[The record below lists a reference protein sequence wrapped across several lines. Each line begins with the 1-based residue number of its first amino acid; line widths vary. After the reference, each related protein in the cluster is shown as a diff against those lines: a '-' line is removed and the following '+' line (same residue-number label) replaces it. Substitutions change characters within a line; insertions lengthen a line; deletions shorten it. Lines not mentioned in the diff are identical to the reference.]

1 MPELKTDLRPMFSY
15 SFLPIVVTFIICLI
29 LFFLIYIPKKKK
41 PLQIIKP
48 PVDDLEK
55 IKKKY
60 LRELNELLNNFN
72 NKTFNNRLS
81 YQKLSK
87 IIRNFI
93 YEVTNI
99 KVINYT
105 LEDIEKLNIPCLA
118 KLIKDFYN
126 PEFSIISEGDL
137 KKAIEK
143 TKEVILKWN

>member
-15 SFLPIVVTFIICLI
+15 SFLTIVVTFIICLI
-29 LFFLIYIPKKKK
+29 LCFLIYAPKKKK

-60 LRELNELLNNFN
+60 LQELNELLNNFN
-72 NKTFNNRLS
+72 NKTFNNRFS

-99 KVINYT
+99 KVISYT
-105 LEDIEKLNIPCLA
+105 LEDIEKLNIPYLA
-118 KLIKDFYN
+118 KLIRDFYN
-126 PEFSIISEGDL
+126 PEFSIVSQGDL